1 MAEGA
6 AFDRL
11 LFSLT
16 PQELRVLEL
25 LARGLSDSEIAE
37 SLHLEGD
44 TVRHHVSHMLKK
56 LRKRSRTQ
64 AVIALLN
71 HREEHGT
78 QPGQE
83 GQPGP

>member
-1 MAEGA
+1 MVDGA

-11 LFSLT
+11 LSTLT

-25 LARGLSDSEIAE
+25 LALGLSDSEIAE

-44 TVRHHVSHMLKK
+44 TIRHHVSHMLKK
-56 LRKRSRTQ
+56 LRKSSRTQ

-71 HREEHGT
+71 HRDARGG
-78 QPGQE
+78 QPSQE
-83 GQPGP
+83 GQLGP